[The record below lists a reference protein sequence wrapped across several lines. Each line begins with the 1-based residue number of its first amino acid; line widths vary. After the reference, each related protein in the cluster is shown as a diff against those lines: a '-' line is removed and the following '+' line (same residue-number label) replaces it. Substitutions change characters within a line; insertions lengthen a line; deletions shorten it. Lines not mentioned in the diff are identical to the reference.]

1 MRVSCNSR
9 CRRLFSMAERAA
21 STVALAWST
30 LPPSHAFQ
38 LRVIVIRTAR
48 ASTTTRRGVTYFFHP
63 TLPRE
68 AAAGL
73 SLSGGNG
80 FVTGA
85 ADSADTGEADI
96 KFTPSEAR
104 NLQTLRYSLLSCL
117 GSF

>member
-1 MRVSCNSR
+1 MPGTLVLNGVRSPR
-9 CRRLFSMAERAA
+9 TYA
-21 STVALAWST
+21 SSVTCST

-68 AAAGL
+68 AVAGL

-96 KFTPSEAR
+96 KFAPSEAR

-117 GSF
+117 GSFAC